1 MSASQ
6 ENPAPCETTSDVFS
20 KGFLQN
26 ALKIEAKGG
35 PVPEITSY
43 LTTLGTK
50 PGDNYGSIIYSVD
63 IDLSDGT
70 KRFFVIKCY
79 PNHPGRQEFGNTSN
93 MFFKE
98 CEVYSKWIPELGR
111 MQKEVF
117 SLDEEERIHNFNN
130 DSYSSGQARKSGVIS
145 SLDNFI
151 IMEDLR
157 KTYGFRM
164 SNRLVPFDL
173 DHMHLVIETLAKVHA
188 ISWVYRNHVESQ
200 ITEKFPC
207 LVTNLRME
215 NMEIWSS
222 VINANLEQ
230 AKEIFDKEF
239 GPGNNYSASA
249 DKFAGMVEPWR
260 IICHGDCWSNNM
272 LFRYDPKSGKPLEI
286 VLVDLQLPQESCVV
300 NDLEYVFFVCTSL
313 EFRRKHT
320 DTLLQLYHDTFNG
333 ICDKFET
340 PTLPGFCMDSLRFRF
355 HRGKLLGYY
364 LAMMVLPIILKDG
377 NVTNMED
384 IEQSKDIAEAFIDIC
399 KADENAL
406 LKGRLIEVMKGMIED
421 GVF

>member
-1 MSASQ
+1 
-6 ENPAPCETTSDVFS
+6 
-20 KGFLQN
+20 
-26 ALKIEAKGG
+26 
-35 PVPEITSY
+35 
-43 LTTLGTK
+43 
-50 PGDNYGSIIYSVD
+50 
-63 IDLSDGT
+63 
-70 KRFFVIKCY
+70 
-79 PNHPGRQEFGNTSN
+79 
-93 MFFKE
+93 
-98 CEVYSKWIPELGR
+98 
-111 MQKEVF
+111 MQF
-117 SLDEEERIHNFNN
+117 INFNN
-130 DSYSSGQARKSGVIS
+130 FNTY
-145 SLDNFI
+145 LI
-151 IMEDLR
+151 IPL
-157 KTYGFRM
+157 Y
-164 SNRLVPFDL
+164 L
-173 DHMHLVIETLAKVHA
+173 
-188 ISWVYRNHVESQ
+188 
-200 ITEKFPC
+200 
-207 LVTNLRME
+207 
-215 NMEIWSS
+215 
-222 VINANLEQ
+222 
-230 AKEIFDKEF
+230 
-239 GPGNNYSASA
+239 
-249 DKFAGMVEPWR
+249 EPWR